1 MITKQMRGCSK
12 LYYAKAT
19 VAEDGTLTFDTP
31 KHLAIVKSISR
42 TVESASEQVYGDNGL
57 VDEVFGATTATR
69 SFEVVGVGA
78 DVEAELLG
86 YTVLNGGSEGT
97 PHISSTAPDGS
108 NKPFVAI
115 GYALHDGKVDDPK
128 ELVWLFQCKVN
139 TISKSSSTIDNGTGS
154 EGQTIEITAYT
165 PRKAWSKTN
174 KRELDIV
181 ASKLG
186 NETVMQEWYNN
197 KWFDKVITPD
207 NYEAELINA

>member
-12 LYYAKAT
+12 LYYALAT
-19 VAEDGTLTFDTP
+19 VGEDGTLTFGQP

-42 TVESASEQVYGDNGL
+42 SVENPSEQVFGDNGL

-86 YTVLNGGSEGT
+86 HTVLNAGDEET
-97 PHISSTAPDGS
+97 PHISSTSPDGS
-108 NKPFVAI
+108 SKPFVAI

-139 TISKSSSTIDNGTGS
+139 SISKTSATIDSGTGS

-165 PRKAWSKTN
+165 PRKKWTKTN
-174 KRELDIV
+174 KRELDIC
-181 ASKLG
+181 ASKVG
-186 NETVMQEWYNN
+186 NETLLTNWYDGA
-197 KWFDKVITPD
+197 WFAQVITPD
-207 NYEAELINA
+207 NYETNLLG

>member
-1 MITKQMRGCSK
+1 MIYKQNRGCSK
-12 LYYAKAT
+12 LYYAVAT
-19 VAEDGTLTFDTP
+19 IGEDGTLTFATP
-31 KHLAIVKSISR
+31 KQLAIVKSISR
-42 TVESASEQVYGDNGL
+42 TMESASEQVYGDNML

-69 SFEVVGVGA
+69 SFEVVGVPA
-78 DVEAELLG
+78 DVESELMG
-86 YTVLNGGSEGT
+86 MTILNAGDETT

-139 TISKSSSTIDNGTGS
+139 SISKSSSTIDSGTGS

-165 PRKAWSKTN
+165 PRKAWTKTN

-186 NETVMQEWYNN
+186 NETKLKTWYDGA
-197 KWFDKVITPD
+197 WFEKVITPD
-207 NYEAELINA
+207 NVDELIA